1 MFITTVICL
10 VLLIVEALYA
20 VVNACSKKRH
30 ERIEFLRTFKKGKCA
45 VIFITAIPLYVVGH
59 MHAGEGFL
67 NSFFKAINKIINLV
81 VLKYDVS
88 SIEGLMNESLIYTV
102 AIYVCFVLVLL
113 NALVFT
119 LSLTSQHIWC
129 FFASLF
135 AYFTRKEKLYIFGNN
150 EENVSIY
157 KSDKNRNKVII
168 DSLTEKEREALYMDK
183 IVYMATPSFK
193 DSIAHIFDEIKKF
206 ERKIVLVINT
216 GDDEKNINLCREIIL
231 NIDSLSEKDEER
243 MFQELKVFVFGD
255 PRYEAIYEDVVS
267 SGFGCIHIVNKYQK
281 IAVDFIDKYPLT
293 RFMDERQI
301 DYSSSLIKEGVD
313 INVLLIG
320 FGKTNQQIFLT
331 SVANN
336 QFLTSKGDTPCL
348 KRVKYMIFDKDNSE
362 NNKNLN
368 HSYYRYE
375 NEMASVNPDDY
386 LPLPELPAEPH
397 YFKLDI
403 NDKNF
408 YKQIKEI
415 VTENENDASYI
426 IIAFGTDLENIDMAQ
441 KLVEKRQEWGLDR
454 LVIFVKVRNYHKEE
468 TLLEQ
473 DNCFFIGNEFDTVF
487 DIENILGDKLFQMA
501 KMRNA
506 LYDLEYDIT
515 HDKELEVTPEY
526 VAENEK
532 RAEHKWYKEK
542 TQLERDSSLYCCLSL
557 RSKLHLMG
565 LDYCPEDEAA
575 NRDVIKTNEE
585 YLEIYATKEDMPILD
600 KYEATT
606 QGKPIVYYPL
616 ELKKSRRWNM
626 AYHEHMRWNSFMISK
641 GLVPSTLEQIQ
652 NETYF
657 DKKKGKIKHSNGKSY
672 RLRRHGNITTFD
684 GLVTYRQII
693 SKRDNS
699 DEREEDVIKYDYQ
712 LLDDAFYLLTEN
724 KFKIVKK

>member
-1 MFITTVICL
+1 MYITTVICL
-10 VLLIVEALYA
+10 ALLLGEALYV

-30 ERIEFLRTFKKGKCA
+30 ERIEFLRSFKKGKCA

-59 MHAGEGFL
+59 MYAGEGFL

-88 SIEGLMNESLIYTV
+88 SIEGLMNESQIYTV
-102 AIYVCFVLVLL
+102 TIYVCFVLVML
-113 NALVFT
+113 NALIFT

-157 KSDKNRNKVII
+157 KSDKKRNKVII

-183 IVYMATPSFK
+183 IVYMATPSLK

-293 RFMDERQI
+293 QFMDERQI
-301 DYSSSLIKEGVD
+301 DYSTSLIKEGVD

-515 HDKELEVTPEY
+515 HNKELEVTPEY

-565 LDYCPEDEAA
+565 LDYCPKDDE
-575 NRDVIKTNEE
+575 RSGIETNEE
-585 YLEIYATKEDMPILD
+585 YLKIYATKKDMPILD
-600 KYEATT
+600 KYEATV

-641 GLVPSTLEQIQ
+641 GLVPSTLEQIK

-657 DKKKGKIKHSNGKSY
+657 DEKKGKIKHSNGKSY

-684 GLVTYRQII
+684 GLVTFRQII
-693 SKRDNS
+693 SNRDKT

-712 LLDDAFYLLTEN
+712 LLDDAFYLLDRN
-724 KFKIVKK
+724 QFKIIKRV